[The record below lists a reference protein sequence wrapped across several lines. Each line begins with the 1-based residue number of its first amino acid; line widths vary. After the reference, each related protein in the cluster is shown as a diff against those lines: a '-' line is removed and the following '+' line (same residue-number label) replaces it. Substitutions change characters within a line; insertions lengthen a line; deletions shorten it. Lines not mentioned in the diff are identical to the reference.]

1 MIRAITIEI
10 QSIPFL
16 GNSRTYVFNFYN
28 SGATN
33 RVTLSVNGAS
43 ATNVPVSV
51 NAANTE
57 ATLSTPYVINDGT
70 VSITIKKLIR
80 SAATNLGSTDT
91 RNTST
96 SQITVS
102 GTVPTF
108 STVTKQFDKRVISL
122 KGPTSSTYTQFT
134 AAATDI
140 YYPSG
145 TEDDIYSAYKE
156 ITDYVKLNGIGE
168 YFAADMALLE
178 GDSGGT
184 GYSGGWGIIVIY
196 ENFKMKYRD
205 ITIFDGYAYV
215 KSTNTSGF
223 TLPVAGFNTVQSGTV
238 GVKMGMM
245 ASEGDVD
252 FTGDYFQI
260 KKNSDGSFLNLNH
273 TGNSTGNFFN
283 SSINAGGARN
293 PNLQNNTGID
303 ICMFNVPNTGNTVIG
318 NSQTS
323 TTFKYGTSGDTY
335 SIFAMVL
342 SVDAYIPVSEAML
355 TATTINNAAATK
367 PFTSLPGQEIGCLV
381 NVKNLG
387 TEAINNYKLIIPIP
401 YNATYVAGS
410 ASGTILFT
418 PTPTPNNVYFDAALG
433 SNGSIVWDFGTL
445 PLPAL
450 SSTTLARLIF
460 KLKATEDCSILTN
473 TSCGN
478 QIVVNGYTS
487 GVGAITGII
496 FENGKM
502 IEGYTESGAC
512 TGEPMPQTLTVNING
527 TNFVATNCSNTP
539 ADKKSYFLQYECCNG
554 L

>member
-1 MIRAITIEI
+1 
-10 QSIPFL
+10 
-16 GNSRTYVFNFYN
+16 
-28 SGATN
+28 
-33 RVTLSVNGAS
+33 
-43 ATNVPVSV
+43 
-51 NAANTE
+51 
-57 ATLSTPYVINDGT
+57 
-70 VSITIKKLIR
+70 
-80 SAATNLGSTDT
+80 
-91 RNTST
+91 
-96 SQITVS
+96 
-102 GTVPTF
+102 
-108 STVTKQFDKRVISL
+108 
-122 KGPTSSTYTQFT
+122 
-134 AAATDI
+134 
-140 YYPSG
+140 
-145 TEDDIYSAYKE
+145 
-156 ITDYVKLNGIGE
+156 
-168 YFAADMALLE
+168 MALLE

-252 FTGDYFQI
+252 LLVTTFKF

-401 YNATYVAGS
+401 YNATYVAG
-410 ASGTILFT
+410 
-418 PTPTPNNVYFDAALG
+418 VCLG
-433 SNGSIVWDFGTL
+433 SICL
-445 PLPAL
+445 LQHL
-450 SSTTLARLIF
+450 LQTT
-460 KLKATEDCSILTN
+460 CIL
-473 TSCGN
+473 
-478 QIVVNGYTS
+478 
-487 GVGAITGII
+487 
-496 FENGKM
+496 M
-502 IEGYTESGAC
+502 
-512 TGEPMPQTLTVNING
+512 LH
-527 TNFVATNCSNTP
+527 
-539 ADKKSYFLQYECCNG
+539 
-554 L
+554 